1 MPPSPRPQGRPLELT
16 PLLTLLLEVSEHINS
31 TLDLDEL
38 MARMAELV
46 KRAIDYEVFAI
57 LLLSEST
64 QELRVRFSVGHPDEM
79 VSGLRIKVGEGIVG
93 RAAQEH
99 RSVRVNDVLKE
110 PGYIQSLAGVRSE
123 LAVPLIA
130 KNRVVGVIDLE
141 ARRPNFFTAQHQYL
155 LELLA
160 SRMAMAVENA
170 RLHRRTVRQARTLKL
185 LYEISRELSSE
196 LELKELLRKIGALTK
211 RLIDYH
217 RFGIL
222 LYDEQTRSLS
232 AVISMK
238 QDESTPERF
247 TVPVEQGVV
256 GAAARA
262 RETVR
267 VPDVSQDARYISV
280 NPDTRSELAVPLVH
294 GDRLVGVV
302 DLESPRV
309 GYFTEEHARLLATL
323 APQMAIAIE
332 NSLFYERLRRSEARR
347 ERDLERAGEIQR
359 HMLPALCPVIPGLE
373 TCVRFQPARELGGD
387 LYDFV
392 AYGKDRHGLAIGD
405 VSGKGAPAALYG
417 AMVNGVLRSL
427 ASLKLAPAEMLRR
440 LNLAFLERR
449 IEGHFTTLLYGLWE
463 AKTRTLRLSN
473 AGMPLPIL
481 LRDRHCHPVRVEG
494 VPLGLLENTEYQ
506 ETTLTLQSGDVLA
519 LFSDGLEEAMNA
531 RDEEF
536 GNRRLE
542 RALRENACR
551 PLGEICD
558 ALFADI
564 ARFEAGR
571 PRRDDQTLLLVRV
584 H

>member
-1 MPPSPRPQGRPLELT
+1 MRKTPRPQGRPLELT
-16 PLLTLLLEVSEHINS
+16 QLLSLLVEVGGQISS

-38 MARMAELV
+38 MARMADLV

-64 QELRVRFSVGHPDEM
+64 QELRVRFSVGHPDE
-79 VSGLRIKVGEGIVG
+79 VVRTLRIKVGEGIVG
-93 RAAQEH
+93 RAAQTR

-110 PGYIQSLAGVRSE
+110 PGYIRSLTKVRSE

-130 KNRVVGVIDLE
+130 KGRVVGVIDLE
-141 ARRPNFFTAQHQYL
+141 SSWPDFFTAQHQNL

-160 SRMAMAVENA
+160 SRMALAVENA
-170 RLHRRTVRQARTLKL
+170 RLYRRTARQARTLKL
-185 LYEISRELSSE
+185 LYEISRELGSE
-196 LELKELLRKIGALTK
+196 LVLKELLRKIGSLIK

-222 LYDEQTRSLS
+222 LYDEQARSLN

-238 QDESTPERF
+238 QDEHTPERF
-247 TVPVEQGVV
+247 TVPLEQGVV
-256 GAAARA
+256 GAAARD
-262 RETVR
+262 RETVL
-267 VPDVSQDARYISV
+267 VPDVSREPRYISV
-280 NPDTRSELAVPLVH
+280 NPETRSELAVPLVH

-332 NSLFYERLRRSEARR
+332 NSLLYERLRRSEARR

-359 HMLPALCPVIPGLE
+359 HMLPVLCPVIPGLE

-417 AMVNGVLRSL
+417 AMVSGVLRSL
-427 ASLKLAPAEMLRR
+427 ASLKLTPADMLRR
-440 LNLAFLERR
+440 LNLTFLERR

-463 AKTRTLRLSN
+463 VKPRTLRLAN
-473 AGMPLPIL
+473 AGMPLPLL
-481 LRDRHCHPVRVEG
+481 LRDRHCQPIRVEG

-506 ETTLTLQSGDVLA
+506 ETTLTLERGDLLA
-519 LFSDGLEEAMNA
+519 LFSDGLEEAMNS

-551 PLGEICD
+551 PLGEISD
-558 ALFADI
+558 ALFAEI

>member
-1 MPPSPRPQGRPLELT
+1 MPKLPRPQGRPLELT
-16 PLLTLLLEVSEHINS
+16 PLLTLLLEVTEHINS

-38 MARMAELV
+38 MARMADVV

-57 LLLSEST
+57 LLLSERT
-64 QELRVRFSVGHPDEM
+64 QQLRVRFSVGHPDEM
-79 VSGLRIKVGEGIVG
+79 VRTLRIKVGEGIVG
-93 RAAQEH
+93 RAAQSGH
-99 RSVRVNDVLKE
+99 SMRVDDVEKQ
-110 PGYIQSLAGVRSE
+110 PGYIQTLPGVRSE

-130 KNRVVGVIDLE
+130 KGRVVGVIDLE
-141 ARRPNFFTAQHQYL
+141 ASRPNFFTAQHQYL

-170 RLHRRTVRQARTLKL
+170 RLYRRTVRQARTLKL

-196 LELKELLRKIGALTK
+196 LELKDLLRKIGALTK

-238 QDESTPERF
+238 QDENIPERF
-247 TVPVEQGVV
+247 TVPIEQGVV
-256 GAAARA
+256 GAAARQ
-262 RETVR
+262 RETLL
-267 VPDVSQDARYISV
+267 VPDVAHDPRYISV

-294 GDRLVGVV
+294 GDRLVGVM
-302 DLESPRV
+302 DLESPRA
-309 GYFTEEHARLLATL
+309 GYFSEEHARLLGTL

-332 NSLFYERLRRSEARR
+332 NSLLYERLRRSEARR

-373 TCVRFQPARELGGD
+373 TCARFHPARELGGD

-417 AMVNGVLRSL
+417 AMVSGVLRSL
-427 ASLKLAPAEMLRR
+427 ASLKLGPAEMLSR
-440 LNLAFLERR
+440 LNLTFLERR

-463 AKTRTLRLSN
+463 HKSKTLRLSN
-473 AGMPLPIL
+473 AGMPMPIL
-481 LRDRHCHPVRVEG
+481 LRGGHCHPVRAEG
-494 VPLGLLENTEYQ
+494 VPLGLLENAEYQ
-506 ETTLTLQSGDVLA
+506 ETNLALESGDLLA

-542 RALRENACR
+542 RALRENAAR
-551 PLGEICD
+551 PLAEICD

-584 H
+584 R